1 MIRQVALLVALAMTS
16 ACAGD
21 VTVRNGP
28 QALSPSGGAAL
39 TAPVGAPAMVGDSV
53 VIVDAPAATTG
64 GNLVVVDAQPAPVT
78 EINAGARFGAQ
89 AGILIANAL
98 LR

>member
-1 MIRQVALLVALAMTS
+1 MIRTVALLVALAMTS
-16 ACAGD
+16 ACASD
-21 VTVRNGP
+21 VAVRNGP

-39 TAPVGAPAMVGDSV
+39 AVPVGAPPMAGDNV
-53 VIVDAPAATTG
+53 VIVDAPLATTG
-64 GNLVVVDAQPAPVT
+64 DNLVVVDAQPAPAT